1 MLTFLL
7 SNAIRG
13 IGQRDYQSW
22 KSNAEYKIGDIV
34 VSERN
39 KYVAMS
45 NGRSGRVRPIHT
57 ADQVSDGGVFWLF
70 VETLSSSDSITEA
83 VYLHLKGQTSYFKKL
98 SATMFSA
105 AVKYK
110 PWSDGM
116 KVESGDIVLADDS
129 VFVCVEGGT
138 STVKPINKTRYNVQT
153 ADLVVWRYCGDIEKE
168 TKRFVTA
175 KHIPIRTNATK
186 STDVQWR
193 ARVVTQS
200 GNLTGTTMPT
210 GIQFTVTPQGEVV
223 RPWVTEQTNN
233 DTVVVGQTSG
243 TGYEL
248 TTTVK
253 NGSVDIKVKK
263 AGKGIDPT
271 DSVVIV
277 GDGTGASATIT
288 VDTNGAITNIT
299 VVGGTGYTKAE
310 AYIVKQAHAVITID
324 RIAVAPWE
332 VLNNGNADALVMN
345 TRIDSIPGKL
355 DDRFRYDTI
364 ELVSTSLGKER
375 HETELDQYNV
385 LYTTSITP
393 KQRTE
398 NQEESVTLEFNFG
411 D

>member
-22 KSNAEYKIGDIV
+22 KANTEYRIGNIV

-45 NGRSGRVRPIHT
+45 NGQSGRVRPVHT
-57 ADQVSDGGVFWLF
+57 TDQVSDGGVFWLF

-83 VYLHLKGQTSYFKKL
+83 VYLHLKGQSSYFKKL
-98 SATMFSA
+98 TATMFSA

-110 PWSDGM
+110 PWAGGM
-116 KVESGDIVLADDS
+116 KVESGDIVLAGDS

-138 STVKPINKTRYNVQT
+138 ATVKPTDKTQYNFQT

-168 TKRFVTA
+168 KNRFVTA
-175 KHIPIRTNATK
+175 KHIPIRTNAAKTRNA
-186 STDVQWR
+186 QWR
-193 ARVVTQS
+193 ARVVVQA
-200 GNLTGTTMPT
+200 GNMTGAAMPT
-210 GIQFTVTPQGEVV
+210 GVQFTVTPQGEVV

-233 DTVVVGQTSG
+233 DTVVVGQTAG

-253 NGSVDIKVKK
+253 NGAVDIKVKK
-263 AGKGIDPT
+263 AGKGIAQT
-271 DSVVIV
+271 DTVVIV
-277 GDGTGASATIT
+277 GDGNGASATIT
-288 VDTNGAITNIT
+288 VDTNGAITNIA
-299 VVGGTGYTKAE
+299 VVGGTGYTKAD
-310 AYIVKQAHAVITID
+310 AFIVKQAHAVIAID
-324 RIAVAPWE
+324 RTAAAPWE
-332 VLNNGNADALVMN
+332 VLNNGTADALVMN

-364 ELVSTSLGKER
+364 ELVSTTLGKER
-375 HETELDQYNV
+375 HETELDQYNT
-385 LYTTSITP
+385 LYSTPITP

>member
-70 VETLSSSDSITEA
+70 VEILSSSDSITEA

-105 AVKYK
+105 AAKYN

-138 STVKPINKTRYNVQT
+138 ATVKPINKTRYNFQT

-168 TKRFVTA
+168 KKRFVTA
-175 KHIPIRTNATK
+175 KHIPIRTNAAKTRNA
-186 STDVQWR
+186 QWR
-193 ARVVTQS
+193 ARVVAQS
-200 GNLTGTTMPT
+200 GNLTDATMPA
-210 GIQFTVTPQGEVV
+210 GIQFTITPQGEVV
-223 RPWVTEQTNN
+223 SPWVAEQTNN
-233 DTVVVGQTSG
+233 DTVIVGQTAG
-243 TGYEL
+243 IGYEL
-248 TTTVK
+248 TTNVK
-253 NGSVDIKVKK
+253 SGAVDIKVKK
-263 AGKGIDPT
+263 AGRGIGPT
-271 DSVVIV
+271 DTVVIV

-288 VDTNGAITNIT
+288 VDTNGAITNIA

-310 AYIVKQAHAVITID
+310 AFIVKQAHAVIAID

-364 ELVSTSLGKER
+364 ELVSTTLGKER
-375 HETELDQYNV
+375 HETELDNYNV
-385 LYTTSITP
+385 LYSTSITP

>member
-83 VYLHLKGQTSYFKKL
+83 VYLHLKGQSSYFKKL
-98 SATMFSA
+98 SATMFTA

-110 PWSDGM
+110 PWADGM
-116 KVESGDIVLADDS
+116 KVEADDIVLVDNS

-138 STVKPINKTRYNVQT
+138 ATVKPDNKTRYNFQT
-153 ADLVVWRYCGDIEKE
+153 ADLVVWCYCGDIDKEKR
-168 TKRFVTA
+168 RFITA
-175 KHIPIRTNATK
+175 NHIPIQTNVAKT
-186 STDVQWR
+186 TNVQWR
-193 ARVVTQS
+193 ARVVLQS
-200 GNLTGTTMPT
+200 GNMTGATMPT
-210 GIQFTVTPQGEVV
+210 GVQFTVTPQGEVV

-233 DTVVVGQTSG
+233 DTVVVGQTAG

-248 TTTVK
+248 TSTVK

-263 AGKGIDPT
+263 AGKGIDST
-271 DSVVIV
+271 DTVVIV
-277 GDGTGASATIT
+277 GDGMGASASIS
-288 VDTNGAITNIT
+288 VDTNGAITNID

-310 AYIVKQAHAVITID
+310 AYIVKQAHAIIAID

-332 VLNNGNADALVMN
+332 VLNNGNADALIMN
-345 TRIDSIPGKL
+345 TRIDSIPDKL
-355 DDRFRYDTI
+355 DNRFRYDTI
-364 ELVSTSLGKER
+364 ELVSTKLGKER
-375 HETELDQYNV
+375 HETELDRYNV
-385 LYTTSITP
+385 LYSTSITP